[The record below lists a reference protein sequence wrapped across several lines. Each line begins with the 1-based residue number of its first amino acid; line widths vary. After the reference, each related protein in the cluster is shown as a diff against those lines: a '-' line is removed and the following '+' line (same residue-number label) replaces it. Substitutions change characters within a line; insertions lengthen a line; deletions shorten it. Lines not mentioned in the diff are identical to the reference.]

1 MSSLEL
7 SCRSKKSK
15 NPGVRIIWCGFP
27 SNFYKG
33 RWRMQAPPGPHPFPW
48 VFAVHEKIA
57 HQNFLHSVAAVSGSS
72 ITVTWLIFIFSLRE
86 KNTMQ
91 LWQNRDDNIV
101 IRWGTDL
108 QLFGL
113 STLKLTN
120 LWPFLLWYSTKLYH
134 QRTTSMETW
143 FWQSTQVT
151 SGAVTSAGIPW
162 YVPIFP
168 PLLIDFLA
176 VVYPL

>member
-1 MSSLEL
+1 MVWLPLQLLQGEM
-7 SCRSKKSK
+7 KD
-15 NPGVRIIWCGFP
+15 
-27 SNFYKG
+27 
-33 RWRMQAPPGPHPFPW
+33 APGPHPLPW
-48 VFAVHEKIA
+48 VFAVHEQIA

-72 ITVTWLIFIFSLRE
+72 IMVTWLIFIFSWRE

-91 LWQNRDDNIV
+91 LRWNRDDNIV

-120 LWPFLLWYSTKLYH
+120 FWPFLLWYSTKLYH

-143 FWQSTQVT
+143 FWQSTW
-151 SGAVTSAGIPW
+151 AVTSAGIPW